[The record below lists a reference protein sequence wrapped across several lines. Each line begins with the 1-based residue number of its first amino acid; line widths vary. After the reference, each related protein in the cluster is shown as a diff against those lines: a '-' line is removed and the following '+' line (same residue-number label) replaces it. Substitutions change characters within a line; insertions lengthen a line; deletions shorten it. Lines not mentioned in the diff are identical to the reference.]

1 MKARDY
7 LVSKGLAKQGRGR
20 FGQEAI
26 AELMRAIAEGMVF
39 EDYDSNA
46 IRKPVAQEPKV
57 KVISASKRIAPIA
70 TNNSKV
76 RPEKLMYG
84 QEKIPGRRTLIIAFD
99 SCAACTKSVS
109 FCSCSKGPQ
118 LPRFLG
124 GGAGMLSKPSD

>member
-7 LVSKGLAKQGRGR
+7 LVGKGLAKQGRGR

-26 AELMRAIAEGMVF
+26 AELKRAIAEGIIF
-39 EDYDSNA
+39 EDYDSNV
-46 IRKPVAQEPKV
+46 IRKPVEQESKV
-57 KVISASKRIAPIA
+57 KVVSASKRIAPIA

-99 SCAACTKSVS
+99 SCAVCTKSVS
-109 FCSCSKGPQ
+109 ACRCDKGPQ
-118 LPRFLG
+118 LPKFMG
-124 GGAGMLSKPSD
+124 GGSGMLSKPSD